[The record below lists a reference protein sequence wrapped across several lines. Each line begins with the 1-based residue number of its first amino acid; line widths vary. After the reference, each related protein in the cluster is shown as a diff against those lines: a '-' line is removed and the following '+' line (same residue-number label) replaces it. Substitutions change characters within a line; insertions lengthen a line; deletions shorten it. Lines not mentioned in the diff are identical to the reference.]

1 MSLPN
6 KPATTPTNTQA
17 ASTLGRPVKM
27 SGGKSRMVY
36 LDQSSIDVA
45 LAIGDGNISAGI
57 RLALA
62 AYEAAK

>member
-6 KPATTPTNTQA
+6 NPVKQRRTGKP
-17 ASTLGRPVKM
+17 GRPVTVDGKM
-27 SGGKSRMVY
+27 TSIY
-36 LDQSSIDVA
+36 LDQRSLEIA
-45 LAIGDGNISAGI
+45 LAIGGGNISAGI